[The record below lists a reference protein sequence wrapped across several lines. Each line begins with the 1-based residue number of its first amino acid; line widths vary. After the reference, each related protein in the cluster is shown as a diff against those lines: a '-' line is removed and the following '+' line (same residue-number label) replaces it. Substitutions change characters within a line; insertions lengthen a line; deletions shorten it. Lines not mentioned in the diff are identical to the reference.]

1 MNSVSFKYTKNV
13 SCFRYV
19 LLLKYINYKYNFF
32 FSNCIGFEIPDE
44 DAEKLHKPKD
54 IVQYVCDREDI
65 YD

>member
-1 MNSVSFKYTKNV
+1 MNLVCTLYHFYPKN
-13 SCFRYV
+13 
-19 LLLKYINYKYNFF
+19 LILKMCVKFT
-32 FSNCIGFEIPDE
+32 GFEIPDE

>member
-1 MNSVSFKYTKNV
+1 MNLVLNIFIL
-13 SCFRYV
+13 FRSKI
-19 LLLKYINYKYNFF
+19 LIFILK
-32 FSNCIGFEIPDE
+32 CIGFEIPDE

>member
-1 MNSVSFKYTKNV
+1 MAIEDEFGKWIILILYKIKKLK
-13 SCFRYV
+13 FV
-19 LLLKYINYKYNFF
+19 LKI
-32 FSNCIGFEIPDE
+32 IGFEIPDE